1 MTANNLKHGDKTMR
15 RFIWMAMI
23 TPITV
28 FAAHP
33 QVEQNTR
40 DIAEIKT
47 EQAVQNKQI
56 NALKAHQLVQDT
68 NIEALQAEQVNQ
80 GMNIETMQVEQVR
93 QNDRIGVLELTDAVP
108 GPQGPP
114 GPPGPPGA
122 PGSAPPDVSLA
133 AAQMHTALD
142 LTSGLRWLISDHYRR
157 NGIYAAD
164 NATAGAELPEAWS
177 NPYVESA
184 SVFNGMIEILFRD
197 DAAHEIAGS
206 RLYLIP
212 QDPGSAVVWYE
223 CFGDGFNDTY
233 LAELNCLFSDPPY
246 EPVYTIRRQV
256 QSAIDLLTQSNAQQ
270 SIQNYYNLNN
280 SWPTSNQAAGLG
292 LPDQYQ
298 NLYVTVLQVSGAGV
312 VETVFGGATHLSIQ
326 NQILTWI
333 PIDNGASIQWDCYS
347 VIPEVY
353 LPDECH
359 N

>member
-1 MTANNLKHGDKTMR
+1 MR
-15 RFIWMAMI
+15 RFIWMAII

-28 FAAHP
+28 FAANP

-47 EQAVQNKQI
+47 EQVAQNKQI
-56 NALKAHQLVQDT
+56 NALKTYQSVQDT
-68 NIEALQAEQVNQ
+68 NIETLQAEQVNQ
-80 GMNIETMQVEQVR
+80 GMNIETMQIEQVQ
-93 QNDRIGVLELTDAVP
+93 QNDRIGALELTDAVP
-108 GPQGPP
+108 GPQ

-133 AAQMHTALD
+133 AAQMYSALE

-157 NGIYAAD
+157 NGFYAAN

-197 DAAHEIAGS
+197 VAAPEIAGS
-206 RLYLIP
+206 RLFLLP

-223 CFGDGFNDTY
+223 CFGDGLNNAY

-246 EPVYTIRRQV
+246 EPVYTIRRQI

-270 SIQNYYNLNN
+270 SIQNYYNLNG

-292 LPDQYQ
+292 LPVQYQ
-298 NLYVTVLQVSGAGV
+298 NLYVTVLQVTGAGV
-312 VETVFGGATHLSIQ
+312 IETVFGGASHLSIQ
-326 NQILTWI
+326 NQILAWI

>member
-1 MTANNLKHGDKTMR
+1 MR

-28 FAAHP
+28 FAANP
-33 QVEQNTR
+33 QVEQNTG

-56 NALKAHQLVQDT
+56 NALKTHQSVQDT

-80 GMNIETMQVEQVR
+80 GMNIETMQVEQVQ
-93 QNDRIGVLELTDAVP
+93 QNDRIGALELTDAVP
-108 GPQGPP
+108 GPE

-164 NATAGAELPEAWS
+164 NATAGAQLPEAWS

-197 DAAHEIAGS
+197 VAAPEIAGS

-270 SIQNYYNLNN
+270 SIQNYYNLND

-298 NLYVTVLQVSGAGV
+298 NLYVTALQVSGAGV
-312 VETVFGGATHLSIQ
+312 IETVFGGATHLSIQ

>member
-1 MTANNLKHGDKTMR
+1 
-15 RFIWMAMI
+15 MAMI

-28 FAAHP
+28 FAANP

-47 EQAVQNKQI
+47 EQTVQNKQI
-56 NALKAHQLVQDT
+56 NALKTHQSVQDT

-80 GMNIETMQVEQVR
+80 GMNIETMQVEQVQ
-93 QNDRIGVLELTDAVP
+93 QNDRIGALELTDAVP
-108 GPQGPP
+108 GPQ

-164 NATAGAELPEAWS
+164 NATAGAALPEAWS

-197 DAAHEIAGS
+197 VAAPEIAGS
-206 RLYLIP
+206 RLFLLP

-256 QSAIDLLTQSNAQQ
+256 QSAIDLLTQSDAQQ
-270 SIQNYYNLNN
+270 SIQNYYNQNG

-298 NLYVTVLQVSGAGV
+298 NLYVTVLQVTGAGV
-312 VETVFGGATHLSIQ
+312 IETVFGGATHLSIQ